1 MKKFLL
7 FFILTASLPVF
18 IFSAENQQRPIV
30 RDIKA
35 EVVASNKVKVSWKIS
50 KNFNASSLVVYKS
63 TEPIASK
70 NQLYKIRP
78 LGEVPPK
85 AIAFTDTLTT
95 YNDYYYAVIAKNS
108 DGTLYDIVLP
118 SINATANG
126 VKAPRGEKKVE
137 IVPEDPEKLY
147 PAGTMR
153 EVPLPY
159 LDMIDDLYKK
169 PNKLDE
175 LVLLRGKELAKGHK
189 APAKIPLDPYY
200 FEEDMIR
207 APAGDEYYLFEIL
220 KTTFVKKDYKNAAT
234 QLKTFLSV
242 NRSEKVTDRAVFY
255 LGQCQ
260 YYMHNYKQA
269 VNLFLY
275 TQDSYPSLSKKWI
288 ESCLDL
294 YKIPE

>member
-1 MKKFLL
+1 MKKNVIFIVFTL
-7 FFILTASLPVF
+7 FFAGFSLF
-18 IFSAENQQRPIV
+18 ADSTNRPII

-35 EVVASNKVKVSWKIS
+35 EIVSSNKVKVSWTIS
-50 KNFNASSLVVYKS
+50 KNLNASSLVVYKS
-63 TEPIASK
+63 TEPIATKS
-70 NQLYKIRP
+70 QLYSLRP
-78 LGEVPPK
+78 LGEVPPR

-95 YNDYYYAVIAKNS
+95 YHDYYYAVIAKNS
-108 DGTLYDIVLP
+108 DGSLYDVVLP

-126 VKAPRGEKKVE
+126 IKAPRQEKKTE
-137 IVPEDPEKLY
+137 IIPEDPEKLY

-169 PNKLDE
+169 PNKLDDI
-175 LVLLRGKELAKGHK
+175 VLKRGKELSKGHK
-189 APAKIPLDPYY
+189 APPKTPLNPYF

-220 KTTFVKKDYKNAAT
+220 KTTFVKKDYKNAAA

-260 YYMHNYKQA
+260 YYMQNYKQA

-275 TQDSYPSLSKKWI
+275 TEDSHPALSKKWI

-294 YKIPE
+294 YKLPE